1 MFRHIADILKNKD
14 KLTENDSRFRL
25 EQHNQ
30 NKETEMQYNT
40 NLIPNR
46 QVPTPVEA
54 YVTNFTKSGAAF
66 LREMNGSRDVF
77 VPLSVVEKTG
87 LNRGDRVFAMAVTN
101 KLYETWTPQLGVMQP
116 AELFAIHVMDA
127 QDYEQMAEQAESDEA
142 LEEPT
147 LEDRIFEAL
156 DHGPATAGHI
166 LGLLNDSDLKIHHV
180 FDALCSMHDDAEVA
194 RATIKQRAGQ
204 KQASFVVWALT
215 AKELIPPMSADSE
228 LKF

>member
-1 MFRHIADILKNKD
+1 MFRHIKEILTQNKTA
-14 KLTENDSRFRL
+14 LRL
-25 EQHNQ
+25 EQHNH

-77 VPLSVVEKTG
+77 VPISIVEKTG

-101 KLYETWTPQLGVMQP
+101 KLYESWTPQLGVMQP
-116 AELFAIHVMDA
+116 AELFAIHVINA
-127 QDYEQMAEQAESDEA
+127 QDYEMMTEQAASDEA

-147 LEDRIFEAL
+147 LEDRVL
-156 DHGPATAGHI
+156 DVLEHGPATAAHI
-166 LGLLNDSDLKIHHV
+166 LRILNDSELETRHV
-180 FDALCSMHDDAEVA
+180 FDALCDLHDDGEVS
-194 RATIKQRAGQ
+194 RATIKQRADQ

-215 AKELIPPMSADSE
+215 TKELIPPMSAESE
-228 LKF
+228 LEF

>member
-1 MFRHIADILKNKD
+1 MTHNKTA
-14 KLTENDSRFRL
+14 LRL
-25 EQHNQ
+25 EQHNHKKE
-30 NKETEMQYNT
+30 NKMQYDT

-66 LREMNGSRDVF
+66 LREMNGNRDVF
-77 VPLSVVEKTG
+77 VPISIVEKTG

-116 AELFAIHVMDA
+116 AELFAIHVMNA
-127 QDYEQMAEQAESDEA
+127 QDYEQMAEQAASDEA

-147 LEDRIFEAL
+147 LEDRIL
-156 DHGPATAGHI
+156 DVLEHGPATATHVLRI
-166 LGLLNDSDLKIHHV
+166 LNDSELETRHV
-180 FDALCSMHDDAEVA
+180 FDALCDLHDDGEVS
-194 RATIKQRAGQ
+194 RATIKQRADQ

-215 AKELIPPMSADSE
+215 TKELIPPMSAESE
-228 LKF
+228 LEF

>member
-1 MFRHIADILKNKD
+1 MFRHIKEILTQNRTA
-14 KLTENDSRFRL
+14 LRL

-66 LREMNGSRDVF
+66 LREMSGSRDVF
-77 VPLSVVEKTG
+77 VPISIVEKTG

-101 KLYETWTPQLGVMQP
+101 KLYESWTPELGVMQP
-116 AELFAIHVMDA
+116 AELFAIHVINA
-127 QDYEQMAEQAESDEA
+127 QDYEQMTAQAASDEA

-147 LEDRIFEAL
+147 LEDRIL
-156 DHGPATAGHI
+156 DVLEHGPATATHI
-166 LGLLNDSDLKIHHV
+166 LRILNDKSFETRHV
-180 FDALCSMHDDAEVA
+180 FDALCDLHSDGEVA
-194 RATIKQRAGQ
+194 RATIKSRPDQ

-215 AKELIPPMSADSE
+215 TKELIPPMSAESE
-228 LKF
+228 LEF